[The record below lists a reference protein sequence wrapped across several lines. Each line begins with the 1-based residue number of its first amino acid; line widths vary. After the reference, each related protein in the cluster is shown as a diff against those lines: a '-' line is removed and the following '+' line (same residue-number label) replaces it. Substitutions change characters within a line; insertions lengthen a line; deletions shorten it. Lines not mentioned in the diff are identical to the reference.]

1 MATAKNYHTLKCFL
15 LLLLSFIFIKRKKK
29 ATKMPDQQKE
39 IPDSPNLRGTIH
51 LEKKKKVLQK
61 GS

>member
-1 MATAKNYHTLKCFL
+1 
-15 LLLLSFIFIKRKKK
+15 
-29 ATKMPDQQKE
+29 MPDQQKE

-51 LEKKKKVLQK
+51 LEKKKKKVLQK

>member
-1 MATAKNYHTLKCFL
+1 
-15 LLLLSFIFIKRKKK
+15 
-29 ATKMPDQQKE
+29 MPDQQKE